1 MRHLLFAAVLA
12 FSLPALSA
20 EVDQESALRALEQP
34 NAVLIDVRSDAEYAA
49 GALPEARHIVHT
61 RIAAQIA
68 DVAPDK
74 DTPIVLY
81 CRSGSRSSIA
91 QDTLHGLGYRQV
103 FNAGGYD
110 ELKTVLDS
118 RE

>member
-1 MRHLLFAAVLA
+1 MRPLLFAATLA

-20 EVDQESALRALEQP
+20 PVDQNAALQALQQP
-34 NAVLIDVRSDAEYAA
+34 GAILIDVRSDAEFAA
-49 GALPEARHIVHT
+49 GALPDTRHIVHS

-68 DVAPDK
+68 DVTSDK

-91 QDTLHGLGYRQV
+91 QDTLIGLGYRQV

-110 ELKTVLDS
+110 DFKAVLDS

>member
-1 MRHLLFAAVLA
+1 MRPFLFAATLV

-20 EVDQESALRALEQP
+20 EVDQHSALQALEQP
-34 NAVLIDVRSDAEYAA
+34 GAVLIDVRSDAEHAA
-49 GALPEARHIVHT
+49 GALPDARHIVHS

-74 DTPIVLY
+74 DSPIVLY
-81 CRSGSRSSIA
+81 CRSGSRSSSA
-91 QDTLHGLGYRQV
+91 QDTLTGLGYRQV

-110 ELKTVLDS
+110 DLKTVLDS

>member
-1 MRHLLFAAVLA
+1 MRHLLFAATLTL
-12 FSLPALSA
+12 SLPVLSA
-20 EVDQESALRALEQP
+20 EVDQNAALQALEQP
-34 NAVLIDVRSDAEYAA
+34 GAVLIDVRSDAEYAA

-74 DTPIVLY
+74 NTPIVLY

-91 QDTLHGLGYRQV
+91 QDTLTELGYRQV

-110 ELKTVLDS
+110 ELKAVLDS